1 MEPEDKS
8 KKQIGIKLA
17 DGHFYP
23 VFDEGFHGKKKL
35 VLTTVRDN
43 QENVQIDLFK
53 GSGDVL
59 YEDTYIGSLVIE
71 NIGQAPKGVPE
82 IELNIGIDENG
93 NLDATAYDS
102 KSGEKQSLSVSLES
116 VGEEDMYTIPEFEI
130 NQEEPTAPSEE
141 EVELQA
147 QTIVEESPQTVLR
160 GAETEKRRGN
170 PLLLV
175 LFILLG
181 LIVIAVA
188 GWGIYAGLKGLPFIP
203 GSLLSAAPAAQN
215 NTTAAPAKETDETS
229 AQVKEEEQEA
239 GQAAAA
245 DEQAAVKE
253 ETEETAET
261 AKGEEYVI
269 VWGDTLWDI
278 SRRYYRDPFQY
289 KMLAKV
295 NKIQNPDL
303 IFAKQKIFIPAK

>member
-23 VFDEGFHGKKKL
+23 VFDEHFHGKKKL

-53 GSGDVL
+53 GSGEVL
-59 YEDTYIGSLVIE
+59 FEDTYIGSLVIE
-71 NIGQAPKGVPE
+71 NIGPAPKGEPE
-82 IELNIGIDENG
+82 IELNIGLDENG
-93 NLDATAYDS
+93 NLAATAYDS

-130 NQEEPTAPSEE
+130 NQEEEKPAASEE
-141 EVELQA
+141 EIELQA
-147 QTIVEESPQTVLR
+147 QTVIEESPQAR
-160 GAETEKRRGN
+160 HREAGTEKRRGS

-181 LIVIAVA
+181 LIVIAAA
-188 GWGIYAGLKGLPFIP
+188 GWGIYAGLKGIPIIP
-203 GSLLSAAPAAQN
+203 GSLSSAAPAAQH
-215 NTTAAPAKETDETS
+215 NTTAAPAKETDKTA
-229 AQVKEEEQEA
+229 AQAKEEEQEA
-239 GQAAAA
+239 GREAAA
-245 DEQAAVKE
+245 DEQAAMKE
-253 ETEETAET
+253 EEETAET